1 MSLLQ
6 KPCFKSGHPAF
17 PCSQSRVHRSII
29 WSWSMIIDYC
39 FSVLKSTLRAP
50 NLQWPATE
58 ITWGSFSEFQE
69 RFDRK
74 HDISACP
81 SLEGGWLGL
90 CVDWLSKN
98 CRFLIIG
105 SSSLT
110 RGCWKSFAE
119 LQSYRARPAYTLLSC
134 RAGWFTC
141 TLAHLPM
148 FFISCRLAA
157 SVKVDSLQKF

>member
-1 MSLLQ
+1 
-6 KPCFKSGHPAF
+6 
-17 PCSQSRVHRSII
+17 
-29 WSWSMIIDYC
+29 MIIDYC

-50 NLQWPATE
+50 IYNDQLWLEWRLAST
-58 ITWGSFSEFQE
+58 IKLVWGSFSDFQE
-69 RFDRK
+69 RFDRN
-74 HDISACP
+74 HDISAGP

-90 CVDWLSKN
+90 CGDWLSKN
-98 CRFLIIG
+98 WRFLIIG

-157 SVKVDSLQKF
+157 SVKVDSLQKFKVAFLRKRAL